1 MKCTNLHKIESENN
15 AEIMQNTHNNKKET
29 KTIALV
35 ENGDKI
41 IIDLPKRK
49 INLLVSETV
58 LEVRRSKL
66 KTFEPKIKKGW
77 LGRYSAL
84 VTNASQGGVLRIP
97 TSEPTKETIKS

>member
-1 MKCTNLHKIESENN
+1 M
-15 AEIMQNTHNNKKET
+15 
-29 KTIALV
+29 

-41 IIDLPKRK
+41 VIDLPNRT
-49 INLLVSETV
+49 INLLVSETE
-58 LEVRRSKL
+58 LEIRRAKL
-66 KTFEPKIKKGW
+66 KPFEPKIKKGW